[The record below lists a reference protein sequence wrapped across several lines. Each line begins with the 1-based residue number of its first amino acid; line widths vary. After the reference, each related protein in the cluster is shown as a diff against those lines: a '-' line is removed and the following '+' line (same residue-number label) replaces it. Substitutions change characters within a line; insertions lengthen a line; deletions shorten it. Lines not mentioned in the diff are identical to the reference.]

1 MRKLARTSDAVLIDV
16 AATVAGILVGS
27 RTTLISV
34 QKDTDIKHI
43 TLT

>member
-1 MRKLARTSDAVLIDV
+1 MRKLSRTSDAVLTDV
-16 AATVAGILVGS
+16 AATVAGVLVGS

-34 QKDTDIKHI
+34 QKDTDIKHV